1 MLFPFFFFSAA
12 LGKIIAL
19 LHRVS
24 AVGEVKCERFRHAAK
39 SFSVGERQRA
49 HENWG
54 AGSPRSRNTLTSVFL
69 VDLPIYTLFTLMFV
83 VQYGS
88 MSEIINYF
96 SSKFNVGI
104 LECWTVSC
112 LWAVFIILLFSPI
125 VSRGLRGHTASL
137 VTIALLGLVTKFCRV
152 NATVDAQW
160 VMWARVEWIEH

>member
-1 MLFPFFFFSAA
+1 
-12 LGKIIAL
+12 
-19 LHRVS
+19 
-24 AVGEVKCERFRHAAK
+24 
-39 SFSVGERQRA
+39 
-49 HENWG
+49 
-54 AGSPRSRNTLTSVFL
+54 
-69 VDLPIYTLFTLMFV
+69 MFV

-104 LECWTVSC
+104 LECWTV
-112 LWAVFIILLFSPI
+112 IILLFSPI